1 MKNDEF
7 LVEMGLR
14 IADRRKELHLT
25 QEQLAES
32 IDVSLQTIS
41 CIELGKKAVRPEN
54 LAKLCKSL
62 NITSD
67 YILYGK
73 RNTEQMNKLID
84 KLSSLGKE
92 EYNLV
97 SDLVFHFDK
106 LCAEN
111 EQVKRNYNVYDK
123 SSK

>member
-73 RNTEQMNKLID
+73 RNTEQMNTLMN

-92 EYNLV
+92 EYNFV

-111 EQVKRNYNVYDK
+111 KQAKKNYDK
-123 SSK
+123 R